1 MNHFQSLPVKCV
13 AIAVSI
19 FVLLAGCRGF
29 GGKPPLPSP
38 SPIVETSDLK
48 LSKQRR
54 VEMLD
59 ESWKSYRQRFIQ
71 PDGRVIDWESD
82 QRTTS
87 EGQAYA
93 MLRSVLANDPET
105 FSRTL
110 NWAEVNLARK
120 VGGKPAD
127 RLWTWKWGRMPQG
140 QWGVLDGNFAS
151 DADIDACFSL
161 ILASK
166 RWNKPEYLVLARQK
180 LKDLWQFSTIE
191 VKQQRYLLPGPEVAF
206 RQGEMLTFNPSY
218 FAPYAFRVFAQVD
231 GDRDWLKLIDSS
243 YRVLEDSATLSSVGL
258 PSDWVGFNLKT
269 QRYES
274 LKAPLLSQYGFDASR
289 VWWRVALD
297 GAIYNEPRAMA
308 YLRQHTTHLRQLW
321 LDQGKIPA
329 QISLQGQP
337 LVDYDATSQ
346 YGMLF
351 AAMELLDPAIANNIS
366 QKKLLPRYQQGF
378 WDNDAAYYTQNLV
391 WFGLLPAATVGQAIS
406 QP

>member
-1 MNHFQSLPVKCV
+1 MNHLQSLSVKSV
-13 AIAVSI
+13 AITLSA

-29 GGKPPLPSP
+29 GGKTPPSP
-38 SPIVETSDLK
+38 SPSVNASDLK

-54 VEMLD
+54 TEILD

-105 FSRTL
+105 FARTL

-120 VGGKPAD
+120 VGGKTTD

-180 LKDLWQFSTIE
+180 LKDLWQFSTLE

-206 RQGEMLTFNPSY
+206 RQGETLIFNPSY

-231 GDRDWLKLIDSS
+231 GDRDWLKLVASS

-289 VWWRVALD
+289 VWWRVTLD
-297 GAIYNEPRAMA
+297 GAIYNEPRAIA
-308 YLRQHTTHLRQLW
+308 YLKQHTAHLRQLW

-351 AAMELLDPAIANNIS
+351 AAMELLDPAISENIS

-406 QP
+406 QQ

>member
-1 MNHFQSLPVKCV
+1 MNHLQSLPVKCS
-13 AIAVSI
+13 AIALSAL
-19 FVLLAGCRGF
+19 VLLVGCRGF
-29 GGKPPLPSP
+29 GGKTSP
-38 SPIVETSDLK
+38 SPAPSVNTSDLK

-54 VEMLD
+54 TEILD

-105 FSRTL
+105 FARTL

-120 VGGKPAD
+120 VGGKQSD

-180 LKDLWQFSTIE
+180 LKDLWQFSTLE

-206 RQGEMLTFNPSY
+206 RQGETLIFNPSY

-231 GDRDWLKLIDSS
+231 GDRDWLKLVASS

-289 VWWRVALD
+289 VWWRVTLD

-308 YLRQHTTHLRQLW
+308 YLKQHTAHLRQLW

-351 AAMELLDPAIANNIS
+351 AAMELLDPAIAENIS
-366 QKKLLPRYQQGF
+366 QTKLLPRYQQGF

-391 WFGLLPAATVGQAIS
+391 WFGLLPAETIGQAIS

>member
-1 MNHFQSLPVKCV
+1 MNHSLPVKCS
-13 AIAVSI
+13 AIALSALM
-19 FVLLAGCRGF
+19 LLSGCRGF
-29 GGKPPLPSP
+29 GGKTPPSP
-38 SPIVETSDLK
+38 SPSVNTSDLK

-54 VEMLD
+54 TEILD

-120 VGGKPAD
+120 VGGKRSD

-180 LKDLWQFSTIE
+180 LKDLWQFSTLE
-191 VKQQRYLLPGPEVAF
+191 VKKQRYLLPGPEVAF
-206 RQGEMLTFNPSY
+206 RQGETVIFNPSY

-258 PSDWVGFNLKT
+258 PSDWVGLNLRT

-308 YLRQHTTHLRQLW
+308 YLKRHTTHLRQLW

-351 AAMELLDPAIANNIS
+351 AAMELLDPAIAENIS

-391 WFGLLPAATVGQAIS
+391 WFGLLPADTVGQAIA

>member
-1 MNHFQSLPVKCV
+1 MKYLQSLPVKSV
-13 AIAVSI
+13 AIALSAL
-19 FVLLAGCRGF
+19 VLLGGCRGF
-29 GGKPPLPSP
+29 GGKPPSPSP
-38 SPIVETSDLK
+38 SVGTADLK

-54 VEMLD
+54 AEILD

-105 FSRTL
+105 FARTL

-120 VGGKPAD
+120 VGGKTTD

-180 LKDLWQFSTIE
+180 LKDLWQFSTLE

-206 RQGEMLTFNPSY
+206 RQGETLIFNPSY

-231 GDRDWLKLIDSS
+231 GDRDWLKLVASS

-297 GAIYNEPRAMA
+297 GAIYNEPRAIA
-308 YLRQHTTHLRQLW
+308 YLKQHTTHLRQLW

-351 AAMELLDPAIANNIS
+351 AAMELLDPVIAENIS

-391 WFGLLPAATVGQAIS
+391 WFGLLPAETVGQAIP

>member
-1 MNHFQSLPVKCV
+1 MKYLQSLPVKSV
-13 AIAVSI
+13 AIALSAL
-19 FVLLAGCRGF
+19 VLLSGCRGF
-29 GGKPPLPSP
+29 GGKPPPSP
-38 SPIVETSDLK
+38 SPSVGTADLK

-54 VEMLD
+54 AEILD

-105 FSRTL
+105 FARTL

-120 VGGKPAD
+120 VGGKTTD

-166 RWNKPEYLVLARQK
+166 RWDKPEYLVLARQK
-180 LKDLWQFSTIE
+180 LKDLWQFSTLE

-206 RQGEMLTFNPSY
+206 RQGETLIFNPSY

-231 GDRDWLKLIDSS
+231 GDRDWLKLVASS

-308 YLRQHTTHLRQLW
+308 YLKQHTTHLRQLW

-329 QISLQGQP
+329 QISLQGQA

-351 AAMELLDPAIANNIS
+351 AAMELLDPAISENIS

-391 WFGLLPAATVGQAIS
+391 WFGLLPAETIGQAIS

>member
-1 MNHFQSLPVKCV
+1 MMLT
-13 AIAVSI
+13 A
-19 FVLLAGCRGF
+19 CRGF
-29 GGKPPLPSP
+29 GGKSPLSTPLPADGS
-38 SPIVETSDLK
+38 SVAK

-54 VEMLD
+54 TELLD

-93 MLRSVLANDPET
+93 MLRAVFADDPDS
-105 FSRTL
+105 FARTL
-110 NWAEVNLARK
+110 NWAEVNLVRK
-120 VGGKPAD
+120 VGGKSVD
-127 RLWTWKWGRMPQG
+127 RLWTWKWGRTPQG

-151 DADIDACFSL
+151 DADIDACFAL

-166 RWNKPEYLVLARQK
+166 RWQKPEYLDLARQK
-180 LKDLWQFSTIE
+180 LKDLWQFST
-191 VKQQRYLLPGPEVAF
+191 VTVNQQRYLLPGPEVAF
-206 RQGEMLTFNPSY
+206 RQGDLLTFNPSY

-231 GDRDWLKLIDSS
+231 GDRNWLQLVDTS
-243 YRVLEDSATLSSVGL
+243 YQVLEDSTKLSSVGL
-258 PSDWVGFNLKT
+258 PSDWVGFDLKT
-269 QRYES
+269 RRYQA

-289 VWWRVALD
+289 VWWRIALD

-308 YLRQHTTHLRQLW
+308 YLQQHTTHLRQLW
-321 LDQGKIPA
+321 QTQGKIPA
-329 QISLQGQP
+329 QIGLQGQA

-351 AAMELLDPAIANNIS
+351 AAMVLFDPAIADDIS

-378 WDNDAAYYTQNLV
+378 WDNDSAYYTQNLV
-391 WFGLLPAATVGQAIS
+391 WFGLLPAEAVGQAIS

>member
-1 MNHFQSLPVKCV
+1 
-13 AIAVSI
+13 
-19 FVLLAGCRGF
+19 VLLAGCRGF
-29 GGKPPLPSP
+29 GGKTPPSP
-38 SPIVETSDLK
+38 SPSVNASDLK

-54 VEMLD
+54 TEILD

-105 FSRTL
+105 FARTL

-120 VGGKPAD
+120 VGGKTTD

-180 LKDLWQFSTIE
+180 LKDLWQFSTLE

-206 RQGEMLTFNPSY
+206 RQGETLIFNPSY

-231 GDRDWLKLIDSS
+231 GDRDWLKLVASS

-308 YLRQHTTHLRQLW
+308 YLKRHTTHLRQLW

-329 QISLQGQP
+329 QISLQGQA

-351 AAMELLDPAIANNIS
+351 AAMELLDPAISENIS

-391 WFGLLPAATVGQAIS
+391 WFGLLPAETVGQAIS
-406 QP
+406 QQ

>member
-1 MNHFQSLPVKCV
+1 MNHLQSLRYS
-13 AIAVSI
+13 AIALSALV
-19 FVLLAGCRGF
+19 VLSACRGF
-29 GGKPPLPSP
+29 GGKAPPSP
-38 SPIVETSDLK
+38 SPSVNTSDLK

-54 VEMLD
+54 TEILD

-93 MLRSVLANDPET
+93 MLRAVLADDPES

-120 VGGKPAD
+120 VGGKQSD

-180 LKDLWQFSTIE
+180 LKDLWQFSTLE

-206 RQGEMLTFNPSY
+206 RQGEILTFNPSY

-289 VWWRVALD
+289 VWWRIALD

-308 YLRQHTTHLRQLW
+308 YLKQHTTHLRQLW

-329 QISLQGQP
+329 QISLQGQA

-351 AAMELLDPAIANNIS
+351 AAMELLDPAIAENIS

-391 WFGLLPAATVGQAIS
+391 WFGLLPAETVGQAIS

>member
-1 MNHFQSLPVKCV
+1 MNHCQSLSVKSV
-13 AIAVSI
+13 AIALSAL
-19 FVLLAGCRGF
+19 VLLTGCRGF
-29 GGKPPLPSP
+29 GGKPPLSSPLPS
-38 SPIVETSDLK
+38 VNTSDLK
-48 LSKQRR
+48 LSNQRR
-54 VEMLD
+54 REILD

-93 MLRSVLANDPET
+93 MLRAVLANDPET

-120 VGGKPAD
+120 VGGKRSD
-127 RLWTWKWGRMPQG
+127 RLWTWKWGRTPLG

-166 RWNKPEYLVLARQK
+166 RWNKPDYLVLARQK
-180 LKDLWQFSTIE
+180 LEDLWQFSTLE

-206 RQGEMLTFNPSY
+206 RQGETLIFNPSY
-218 FAPYAFRVFAQVD
+218 FAPYAFRLFAQVD
-231 GDRDWLKLIDSS
+231 GERDWLKLIDSS

-258 PSDWVGFNLKT
+258 PSDWVGLNLKT

-308 YLRQHTTHLRQLW
+308 YLKQHTTHLRQLW

-351 AAMELLDPAIANNIS
+351 AAMELFDPAIANNIS

-391 WFGLLPAATVGQAIS
+391 WFGLLPAEAIGQAMS
-406 QP
+406 PP